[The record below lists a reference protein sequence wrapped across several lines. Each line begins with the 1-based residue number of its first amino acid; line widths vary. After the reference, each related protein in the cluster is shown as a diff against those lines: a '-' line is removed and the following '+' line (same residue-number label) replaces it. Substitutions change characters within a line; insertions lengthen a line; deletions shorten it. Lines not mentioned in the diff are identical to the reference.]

1 MSHCHDEHSGHGHG
15 HDHHEH
21 DHSDDITPAVQFSL
35 YSQINFDHI
44 VTLNEAP
51 RDVGQ
56 QIVKKTWQERLSTEP
71 ELASDVDEQ
80 LLMTVPFTAQI
91 KLHSILIRTSNSAS
105 APKTLHLFINRDDLD
120 FAAVEESD
128 PVQTLEL
135 SQTSDLQE
143 IPVKRAL
150 FGKVQQLVLFFA
162 DNFGDGDEDVT
173 RISYIGFKGEWTQLG
188 RAPAN
193 IIYEAAANPGDHK
206 LKGTS
211 VNQMG
216 SGIGGRGPGAREFSG
231 PCKRSPVSQP
241 RPKYFTTINRSKAI
255 RSATSI
261 RNPRRHQFPFRPSST
276 SPPEKMPLRLPIRL
290 ALPRPCAVAARP
302 LLLPLTAT
310 RGVKNGWSTAPPRNK
325 HKRFNQPSSGLP
337 ALTTGPAAALKRRE
351 NTTPLRSGVLAVKKG
366 MTSMFVGKT
375 RVPCTVLQLDQVQV
389 VANKTRE
396 KNGYWAVQIGAGSRD
411 GRNVTS
417 PQLGYYEAKGIAP
430 KADLAEFKV
439 KNQDG
444 LLPVGVQI
452 LPDWFKKGQY
462 VDVKGRSRG
471 MGFAGGMKRHG
482 FSGQEASHGNSK
494 NHRTI
499 GTTGPSQGSGSRVMP
514 GKKMPGRMG
523 NEFVT
528 VQNLKVMM
536 VDNELGIVL
545 VGGPIAGPKGRVV
558 RLQDAKKRK
567 APPQPHREAALKTLH
582 ERNPDHEA
590 KLQAAREKH
599 LQLKNEREEAQ
610 LRDQ

>member
-1 MSHCHDEHSGHGHG
+1 MSHCHDEHSGHGHD
-15 HDHHEH
+15 HDHEH

-44 VTLNEAP
+44 VTLNEAQ
-51 RDVGQ
+51 RDAGQ
-56 QIVKKTWQERLSTEP
+56 KIVKKTWQERLSVEP
-71 ELASDVDEQ
+71 ELESDVDEQ

-91 KLHSILIRTSNSAS
+91 KLHSILIRTSPSAS

-120 FAAVEESD
+120 FAAAEESD
-128 PVQTLEL
+128 PIQTLEL
-135 SQTSDLQE
+135 SQTSGLQE

-150 FGKVQQLVLFFA
+150 FGKVQRLVLFFA

-206 LKGTS
+206 LK
-211 VNQMG
+211 
-216 SGIGGRGPGAREFSG
+216 
-231 PCKRSPVSQP
+231 VSQP
-241 RPKYFTTINRSKAI
+241 HPKSFTTINRSDP
-255 RSATSI
+255 SPSI
-261 RNPRRHQFPFRPSST
+261 SHPRRPNCSFRQRHRRRRQAAFQ
-276 SPPEKMPLRLPIRL
+276 KMPPRLSIRL

-310 RGVKNGWSTAPPRNK
+310 RGVKYGWTTAPPRSK

-337 ALTTGPAAALKRRE
+337 ALTSGPAAALKRRE
-351 NTTPLRSGVLAVKKG
+351 NTTPLRSGVLATKKG
-366 MTSMFVGKT
+366 MTSVFVGKT

-389 VANKTRE
+389 VANKTRQ

-417 PQLGYYEAKGIAP
+417 PLLGYYEAKGIAP
-430 KADLAEFKV
+430 KAELAEFKV
-439 KNQDG
+439 RNESG

-536 VDNELGIVL
+536 VDNDLGIVL

-567 APPQPHREAALKTLH
+567 APPQPHREAALATLL
-582 ERNPDHEA
+582 ERNPDHET
-590 KLQAAREKH
+590 KLQAARERH
-599 LQLKNEREEAQ
+599 LQLKNEREAAQ
-610 LRDQ
+610 LQD

>member
-1 MSHCHDEHSGHGHG
+1 MS
-15 HDHHEH
+15 
-21 DHSDDITPAVQFSL
+21 
-35 YSQINFDHI
+35 
-44 VTLNEAP
+44 
-51 RDVGQ
+51 
-56 QIVKKTWQERLSTEP
+56 
-71 ELASDVDEQ
+71 
-80 LLMTVPFTAQI
+80 
-91 KLHSILIRTSNSAS
+91 
-105 APKTLHLFINRDDLD
+105 
-120 FAAVEESD
+120 
-128 PVQTLEL
+128 
-135 SQTSDLQE
+135 
-143 IPVKRAL
+143 
-150 FGKVQQLVLFFA
+150 
-162 DNFGDGDEDVT
+162 
-173 RISYIGFKGEWTQLG
+173 
-188 RAPAN
+188 
-193 IIYEAAANPGDHK
+193 
-206 LKGTS
+206 
-211 VNQMG
+211 
-216 SGIGGRGPGAREFSG
+216 
-231 PCKRSPVSQP
+231 
-241 RPKYFTTINRSKAI
+241 
-255 RSATSI
+255 
-261 RNPRRHQFPFRPSST
+261 
-276 SPPEKMPLRLPIRL
+276 LRLPIRL

-452 LPDWFKKGQY
+452 LPNWFKKGQY

>member
-1 MSHCHDEHSGHGHG
+1 MSHCHDEHVGHGG
-15 HDHHEH
+15 HDHDHEH
-21 DHSDDITPAVQFSL
+21 DHSDDITPAVQHSL

-44 VTLNEAP
+44 VTLNEAQ

-56 QIVKKTWQERLSTEP
+56 AIVKKTWQERLSVEP

-80 LLMTVPFTAQI
+80 LLMTVPFTSQI
-91 KLHSILIRTSNSAS
+91 KLHSILIRTSPSSS
-105 APKTLHLFINRDDLD
+105 APKTLHLFINRDDID
-120 FAAVEESD
+120 FAAAEELD

-135 SQTSDLQE
+135 SQTGELQE
-143 IPVKRAL
+143 VPVRRAL
-150 FGKVQQLVLFFA
+150 FGKVQRLVLFFP

-173 RISYIGFKGEWTQLG
+173 RGLSTTANSHLWTAQLIS
-188 RAPAN
+188 PA
-193 IIYEAAANPGDHK
+193 
-206 LKGTS
+206 
-211 VNQMG
+211 M
-216 SGIGGRGPGAREFSG
+216 
-231 PCKRSPVSQP
+231 
-241 RPKYFTTINRSKAI
+241 
-255 RSATSI
+255 
-261 RNPRRHQFPFRPSST
+261 
-276 SPPEKMPLRLPIRL
+276 PPRLPIRL
-290 ALPRPCAVAARP
+290 ALPRPCAAAATRP

-351 NTTPLRSGVLAVKKG
+351 NTTPLRTGVLAVKKG
-366 MTSMFVGKT
+366 MTSVFAGKV

-396 KNGYWAVQIGAGSRD
+396 KNGYWAVQIGSGSRD

-417 PQLGYYEAKGIAP
+417 PMLGYYEAKGIAP
-430 KADLAEFKV
+430 KADLAEFMVRDKS
-439 KNQDG
+439 G

-499 GTTGPSQGSGSRVMP
+499 GTTGPSQGSGSRVLP

-523 NEFVT
+523 NDFVT

-536 VDNELGIVL
+536 VDNDLGIVL
-545 VGGPIAGPKGRVV
+545 VSGPIAGPKGRVV
-558 RLQDAKKRK
+558 RLQDSKKRK
-567 APPQPHREAALKTLH
+567 APPQPHREAALANLL
-582 ERNPDHEA
+582 ERNPDHAE
-590 KLQAAREKH
+590 KLQAAREQH
-599 LQLKNEREEAQ
+599 LVLKGQREAAQ
-610 LRDQ
+610 LEA

>member
-1 MSHCHDEHSGHGHG
+1 MSHCHDEHSGHGHD
-15 HDHHEH
+15 HDHEH

-44 VTLNEAP
+44 VTLNEAQ
-51 RDVGQ
+51 RDAGQ
-56 QIVKKTWQERLSTEP
+56 KIVKKTWQERLSVEP
-71 ELASDVDEQ
+71 ELESDVDEQ

-91 KLHSILIRTSNSAS
+91 KLHSILIRTSPSAS

-120 FAAVEESD
+120 FAAAEESD
-128 PVQTLEL
+128 PIQTLEL

-150 FGKVQQLVLFFA
+150 FGKVQRLVLFFA

-211 VNQMG
+211 P
-216 SGIGGRGPGAREFSG
+216 GILRVPQKLS
-231 PCKRSPVSQP
+231 
-241 RPKYFTTINRSKAI
+241 
-255 RSATSI
+255 SI
-261 RNPRRHQFPFRPSST
+261 ST
-276 SPPEKMPLRLPIRL
+276 SPKIFHHYQPIRPIALNIPPTAAQLLSSTASPAAVDTPPSFPKMPPRLPIRL

-310 RGVKNGWSTAPPRNK
+310 RGVKYGWTTAPPRSK

-337 ALTTGPAAALKRRE
+337 ALTSGPAAALKRRE
-351 NTTPLRSGVLAVKKG
+351 NTTPLRSGVLATKKG
-366 MTSMFVGKT
+366 MTSVFVGKT

-389 VANKTRE
+389 VANKTRQ

-417 PQLGYYEAKGIAP
+417 PLLGYYEAKGIAP
-430 KADLAEFKV
+430 KAELAEFKV
-439 KNQDG
+439 RNESG

-536 VDNELGIVL
+536 VDNDLGIVL

-567 APPQPHREAALKTLH
+567 APPQPHREAALATLL

-590 KLQAAREKH
+590 KLQAARERH
-599 LQLKNEREEAQ
+599 LQLKNEREAAQ
-610 LRDQ
+610 LQD

>member
-1 MSHCHDEHSGHGHG
+1 MSHCHDEHSGHGHD
-15 HDHHEH
+15 HDHEH

-44 VTLNEAP
+44 VTLNEAR
-51 RDVGQ
+51 RDAGQ
-56 QIVKKTWQERLSTEP
+56 KIVKKTWQERLSVEP
-71 ELASDVDEQ
+71 ELESDVDEQ

-91 KLHSILIRTSNSAS
+91 KLHSILIRTSPSAS

-120 FAAVEESD
+120 FAAAEESD
-128 PVQTLEL
+128 PIQTLEL

-211 VNQMG
+211 VNHDC
-216 SGIGGRGPGAREFSG
+216 R
-231 PCKRSPVSQP
+231 
-241 RPKYFTTINRSKAI
+241 
-255 RSATSI
+255 
-261 RNPRRHQFPFRPSST
+261 ST
-276 SPPEKMPLRLPIRL
+276 SLQPMLAGNSPDAAKALQYLNLTQNLSPLSTDPTHRPQYPTHGGPI
-290 ALPRPCAVAARP
+290 ALLDSVTAA
-302 LLLPLTAT
+302 
-310 RGVKNGWSTAPPRNK
+310 NGWTTAPPRNK

-337 ALTTGPAAALKRRE
+337 ALTSGPAAALKRRE
-351 NTTPLRSGVLAVKKG
+351 NTTPLRSGVLATKKG
-366 MTSMFVGKT
+366 MTSVFVGKT

-389 VANKTRE
+389 VANKTRQ

-417 PQLGYYEAKGIAP
+417 PLLGYYEAKGIAP
-430 KADLAEFKV
+430 KAELAEFKV
-439 KNQDG
+439 RNESG

-536 VDNELGIVL
+536 VDNDLGIVL

-567 APPQPHREAALKTLH
+567 APPQPHRETALATLL

-590 KLQAAREKH
+590 KLQEARERH
-599 LQLKNEREEAQ
+599 LQLKNDRETAQ
-610 LRDQ
+610 LQD